1 MTSEEKAASTPFEHM
16 EGKYEIL
23 EKMREGGMGAV
34 YKVRHRL
41 LDEIR
46 VIKMM
51 RPHLAR
57 DEVLR
62 ARFVRE
68 AKTAIRLRHAN
79 LAQLY
84 DFTVDEEGNAFIVME
99 YVSGPTLVEMAK
111 VLPHPDLGLALEITH
126 QALDV
131 IGYLHRRGVIHRD
144 ISPDNMILSQDDELG
159 PQIKLID
166 LGIAKD
172 AQGDDRLTT
181 AGTFLGKVRY
191 SSPEH
196 FKGQEGVEVDI
207 RSDLYSL
214 GIVIYELLTGVYPIK
229 GTNTAS
235 IMAGHLIEPP
245 MSFKKSDPDGIVP
258 KDMQEIVLKVLAKD
272 PEERFKD
279 AAELSAAIEPIRA
292 QTPVSPECLQLIF
305 DLPLEAT
312 VKIAVPP
319 KGATQKVLDR
329 QFALEETRPP
339 ATAEIEQA
347 TVIHKEDTGASRA
360 AARTEK
366 QVKTLLMGAGKLL
379 ATRHYGEAAVQVNTA
394 LGLDPDNA
402 EAKGLLTDINDAEK
416 QLQADRQSAAREIA
430 DHLSRGYL
438 SLASEAMASATDRL
452 GRDEELERLHQEIM
466 AAEKQQREHEESKQ
480 QLLASGE
487 RALQVDDIAAAVDA
501 LSEALKLD
509 PGDAG
514 LKKKLRTAEKALRK
528 QQKEQRRAQEIAS
541 TVAAISGNLD
551 RKEYAE
557 AQRSIEVAEKLYGK
571 EEPFAVLR
579 QRLEERLDQEC
590 QNQADKLRHEASE
603 LVEQQEF
610 DKAIDLLHEALA
622 LVPQHMKTMRA
633 LAAVKKAQAEYEE
646 ELRRAEALARE
657 IEGVER
663 LIAAGRFKS
672 AHRRI
677 DELEQEH
684 DPLERATELRATIES
699 EVSQQQERKSLAFG
713 FIEQAR
719 AAAEKDD
726 FREAGKL
733 LDKARIYSSEL
744 LEVKSLIDE
753 TESLVQRRSDKQRR
767 LREIA
772 KACESISQRL
782 AEEALDDAE
791 HELELAERLYGKNDD
806 IGELRQQV
814 DRLRL
819 QQRQARVEQL
829 LIEAATSQDSFSAI
843 IEKLEEAQSLDPE
856 NEKVQRLLA
865 ETRAACN
872 RYQQEQRQQ
881 AIAEVMAEVDK
892 LILAGDLQEALRR
905 TKQAVTELGEFKEA
919 RTVRFNLER
928 TLED

>member
-1 MTSEEKAASTPFEHM
+1 MVSEEQAAAAPFEHM

-84 DFTVDEEGNAFIVME
+84 DFTVDEEGNAFIVMQ
-99 YVSGPTLVEMAK
+99 YISGPTLVEMAK
-111 VLPHPDLGLALEITH
+111 VLPRPDLGLALEIAH
-126 QALDV
+126 QALEV
-131 IGYLHRRGVIHRD
+131 VGYLHRRGVIHRD
-144 ISPDNMILSQDDELG
+144 ISPDNMILTQDEELG

-214 GIVIYELLTGVYPIK
+214 GIVFYELLTGVYPIK

-258 KDMQEIVLKVLAKD
+258 DEVREIVLKVLAKEPD
-272 PEERFKD
+272 ERFKD
-279 AAELSAAIEPIRA
+279 AAELSSAIAPVRA
-292 QTPVSPECLQLIF
+292 RTPVSPESLQIIF
-305 DLPLEAT
+305 DLPVEAT
-312 VKIAVPP
+312 VKIAVTPD
-319 KGATQKVLDR
+319 GGTQKALDR
-329 QFALEETRPP
+329 QFAMEETRPP
-339 ATAEIEQA
+339 AATGKIEPA
-347 TVIHKEDTGASRA
+347 TVINKEGTKP

-379 ATRHYGEAAVQVNTA
+379 ATRHYEEAAVQVTTA
-394 LGLDPDNA
+394 LGLDPDNS
-402 EAKGLLTDINDAEK
+402 EAKKLLGEINEAEK
-416 QLQADRQSAAREIA
+416 QLQSDRKAAADEIA
-430 DHLSRGYL
+430 DHLARGYL

-466 AAEKQQREHEESKQ
+466 AAEKQLRDREESKQ
-480 QLLASGE
+480 QLVASGE
-487 RALQVDDIAAAVDA
+487 RALQGDDIAAAVDA
-501 LSEALKLD
+501 FTEALNLD

-514 LKKKLRTAEKALRK
+514 LKKKLRTTEKAHRK
-528 QQKEQRRAQEIAS
+528 QLKEQRRAQEIAS
-541 TVAAISGNLD
+541 TVAAISANLD

-590 QNQADKLRHEASE
+590 QDQADKLRHQASE
-603 LVEQQEF
+603 LVEQKEF
-610 DKAIDLLHEALA
+610 EKAIGLLNEALA

-633 LAAVKKAQAEYEE
+633 LAAVNKARAEHEE

-672 AHRRI
+672 AHQRI

-684 DPLERATELRATIES
+684 DPLEQAAELRATIDS

-713 FIEQAR
+713 FLEQAR
-719 AAAEKDD
+719 EAAEKDD

-744 LEVKSLIDE
+744 LEVKNLIDE
-753 TESLVQRRSDKQRR
+753 TEALVQRRSDKLRR

-782 AEEALDDAE
+782 AEEALDEAE
-791 HELELAERLYGKNDD
+791 HELKLAERLYGNNNS
-806 IGELRQQV
+806 ISE
-814 DRLRL
+814 LRL
-819 QQRQARVEQL
+819 QVEELRRQQRRARVEQL
-829 LIEAATSQDSFSAI
+829 LIEAGTNQESFSDI
-843 IEKLEEAQSLDPE
+843 IAKLEEAQSLDPE

-881 AIAEVMAEVDK
+881 AIAEAMAEVDK
-892 LILAGDLQEALRR
+892 LILAGDLQEALSR
-905 TKQAVTELGEFKEA
+905 TKQAVSKLGEFKEA
-919 RTVRFNLER
+919 RTVRYNLER
-928 TLED
+928 TLET

>member
-1 MTSEEKAASTPFEHM
+1 MVSEEQAAAAPFEHM

-51 RPHLAR
+51 RPHLAQ

-84 DFTVDEEGNAFIVME
+84 DFTVDEEGNAFIVMQ
-99 YVSGPTLVEMAK
+99 YISGPTLVEMAK
-111 VLPHPDLGLALEITH
+111 VLPRPDLGLALEIAH
-126 QALDV
+126 QGLEV

-144 ISPDNMILSQDDELG
+144 ISPDNMILTQDEELG

-196 FKGQEGVEVDI
+196 FKGQEGVDVDI

-245 MSFKKSDPDGIVP
+245 LSFKKSDPDGMVP
-258 KDMQEIVLKVLAKD
+258 DEVREIVLKVLAKEPD
-272 PEERFKD
+272 ERFKD
-279 AAELSAAIEPIRA
+279 AAELSAAIEPFRTK
-292 QTPVSPECLQLIF
+292 TPVSPESLQLIF
-305 DLPLEAT
+305 DLPVEAT
-312 VKIAVPP
+312 VKIAVTPD
-319 KGATQKVLDR
+319 GGTQKALDR
-329 QFALEETRPP
+329 QFVLEETRPP
-339 ATAEIEQA
+339 AATSEIEPS
-347 TVIHKEDTGASRA
+347 TVINKESTKPA

-366 QVKTLLMGAGKLL
+366 QIKTLLMGAGRLL
-379 ATRHYGEAAVQVNTA
+379 ATRHYEEAAVQVNTA
-394 LGLDPDNA
+394 LGLDPDNPEA
-402 EAKGLLTDINDAEK
+402 ERLLTEINEAEK
-416 QLQADRQSAAREIA
+416 QLQSDRQAAAEEIA
-430 DHLSRGYL
+430 DHLARGYL
-438 SLASEAMASATDRL
+438 SLASEAITSATDRL

-466 AAEKQQREHEESKQ
+466 AAEKQLRDRQESKQ
-480 QLLASGE
+480 QLIASGE
-487 RALQVDDIAAAVDA
+487 RALQGDDIAAAVDA
-501 LSEALKLD
+501 FTEALNLD

-514 LKKKLRTAEKALRK
+514 LKKKLRTSEKVHRK
-528 QQKEQRRAQEIAS
+528 QLKEQRRSQEIAS
-541 TVAAISGNLD
+541 TVASISANLD
-551 RKEYAE
+551 RKEWAE

-579 QRLEERLDQEC
+579 QRLEERLDQES
-590 QNQADKLRHEASE
+590 QDQADKLRHEASE
-603 LVEQQEF
+603 LVEEKEF
-610 DKAIDLLHEALA
+610 DKAIELLREALA

-633 LAAVKKAQAEYEE
+633 LATTKKAQAEHEE

-663 LIAAGRFKS
+663 MIAAGRFKS
-672 AHRRI
+672 AHQRI
-677 DELEQEH
+677 DTLEQEH
-684 DPLERATELRATIES
+684 GPLEQAAELRATIES
-699 EVSQQQERKSLAFG
+699 QVSQQQERKNLAFG
-713 FIEQAR
+713 FLEQAR
-719 AAAEKDD
+719 EAAEKDD
-726 FREAGKL
+726 FRDAGKL

-744 LEVKSLIDE
+744 LEVKNLIDE

-782 AEEALDDAE
+782 AEEALDEAE
-791 HELELAERLYGKNDD
+791 HELEVAERLYGNSDA
-806 IGELRQQV
+806 ISELRQQV
-814 DRLRL
+814 EQLRQ

-829 LIEAATSQDSFSAI
+829 LIEAGTSQESFSDI
-843 IEKLEEAQSLDPE
+843 IAKLEEAQSLDPE

-881 AIAEVMAEVDK
+881 AISEAMAEIDK
-892 LILAGDLQEALRR
+892 LILAGDLQEALNR
-905 TKQAVTELGEFKEA
+905 TKQAVSKLGEFKEA

-928 TLED
+928 ALEV